1 MTIDPAAFIRAETLL
16 KPLEFVPEL
25 RLHLADVAVDL
36 WQATEETLEKTGLPP
51 PYWAFAWP
59 GGQGL
64 ARYLLDHPAIVAG
77 KRVVDLGAGSGLT
90 SLAAAKAGAASV
102 LAVDIDVFALAA
114 IQLNAAANGVTIAT
128 SDADLMAEPLKDC
141 DLLLIGDLCY
151 ERPLA
156 ERVTTWARA
165 QAARGIPV
173 LLADPGRAYLP
184 ETGLQRITTYTI
196 PTNLDLEDHESR
208 ETAIFRLMAP

>member
-1 MTIDPAAFIRAETLL
+1 MITDPSDFIRTQTIL
-16 KPLEFVPEL
+16 KATDFVPEL
-25 RLHLADVAVDL
+25 RLYQADLAVDL

-59 GGQGL
+59 GGQAL
-64 ARYLLDHPAIVAG
+64 ARYLLDHPAILEG

-102 LAVDIDVFALAA
+102 LAVDIDPFALAA
-114 IQLNAAANGVTIAT
+114 IALNAEANGLKVST
-128 SDADLMAEPLKDC
+128 SDADLMAGPLLDC

-156 ERVTTWARA
+156 ERVTTWVRQ
-165 QAARGIPV
+165 QAARNIPV

-184 ETGLQRITTYTI
+184 ETGLQRLLTYTV
-196 PTNLDLEDHESR
+196 PTNLDLEDHTSR
-208 ETAIFRLMAP
+208 ETAIYRLMA